1 MKEDCRS
8 YFLKI
13 SEYLDGEV
21 DEKTCDKIETHLRQC
36 PECLDCFESLEK
48 TIQLCKN
55 GSSEALPAD
64 VRKRLRATLREFLN
78 QSNA

>member
-1 MKEDCRS
+1 MKADCRS

-21 DEKTCDKIETHLRQC
+21 DVKTCYKIEAHIRRC

-48 TIQLCKN
+48 TIQLCKS
-55 GSSEALPAD
+55 GASEALSDDA
-64 VRKRLRATLREFLN
+64 RKRLRAALRKFLN
-78 QSNA
+78 QSAD

>member
-1 MKEDCRS
+1 MKDDCRR

-21 DEKTCDKIETHLRQC
+21 DEKTCYKIEAHLRQC
-36 PECLDCFESLEK
+36 PECLDCFESLKK

-55 GSSEALPAD
+55 GASESLPVD
-64 VRKRLRATLREFLN
+64 VRKQLRATLREFLN
-78 QSNA
+78 QNGP

>member
-1 MKEDCRS
+1 MKNECRR

-21 DEKTCDKIETHLRQC
+21 DEKTCDKIEAHLRQC
-36 PECLDCFESLEK
+36 PECLDCFKSLEK

-55 GSSEALPAD
+55 GASEAIPAD
-64 VRKRLRATLREFLN
+64 VRKRLRAALRDMI
-78 QSNA
+78 